1 MNRDEDRVHRVV
13 VIGAG
18 FSGLNM
24 AIRLKQAGYTDF
36 VVLERAHDVGGTW
49 RDNVYPG
56 CACDVPSV
64 LYSYSFEQNP
74 SWSTAFAGSSEIHAY
89 MKRVAEKHALYERI
103 RFGVTITRA
112 VFDAER
118 GVWTLHTA
126 DGVTVRAR
134 FVVSAVGGLVK
145 PGLPAIEGRETF
157 RGKTMHTARWDGA
170 YALRGKRV
178 GVIGTGASAVQVIPA
193 IADEVAAMT
202 VFQRTPAWVVPKLDG
217 PIDTRAQR
225 IFRKHPRVQ
234 RAVRNATF
242 FGSEALLAPALILD
256 SPLTKVLEAVARGH
270 LARQIPDPGLRR
282 ALTPSFRI
290 GCKRLLIS
298 SDYYP
303 ALARDHVTLE
313 TNGIEAI
320 TETGIRTRDGA
331 LHELDV
337 IVFATGFEV
346 EINRA
351 PFEIVGLHGQT
362 LTEAWQRPGGKAY
375 KGMAVAGFPN
385 WMLML
390 GPNTGPGH
398 TSVLVYTEAQAG
410 YILQAIERLFD
421 GDLRYLTVKRAV
433 QEHYGHA
440 LARRMRFTT
449 WTSGCASWYLDANG
463 ENHTL
468 FPGLASEYVR
478 SVRKLRT
485 DEYVEVARLARDFRD
500 GRRAE
505 ALAPGATRAG

>member
-1 MNRDEDRVHRVV
+1 MTYEADRVHPVI

-36 VVLERAHDVGGTW
+36 IVLERAKDVGGTW

-89 MKRVAEKHALYERI
+89 MRRVAEKHALYEHI
-103 RFGVTITRA
+103 RFGVDITRS
-112 VFDAER
+112 VFDADA
-118 GVWTLHTA
+118 GLWTLHTA
-126 DGVTVRAR
+126 DGQSLRAR

-145 PGLPAIEGRETF
+145 PGFPAMEGRERF
-157 RGKTMHTARWDGA
+157 RGKTMHTARWDA
-170 YALRGKRV
+170 SFSLRGKRV

-193 IADEVAAMT
+193 IAGDVASMT

-217 PIDTRAQR
+217 PIDARVQR
-225 IFRKHPRVQ
+225 IFRKLPRVQ

-242 FGSEALLAPALILD
+242 LGSEALLAPALILD
-256 SPLTKVLEAVARGH
+256 SPLTKVLEGVARAH
-270 LARQIPDPGLRR
+270 MERQITDPALRKK
-282 ALTPSFRI
+282 LTPSFRI

-303 ALARDHVTLE
+303 ALARDNVVLE

-320 TETGIRTRDGA
+320 TDEGIRTRDGA
-331 LHELDV
+331 VHELDV
-337 IVFATGFEV
+337 IIFATGFEV

-362 LTEAWQRPGGKAY
+362 LTEAWQRRGGKAY

-410 YILQAIERLFD
+410 YILAAIERLFT
-421 GDLRYLTVKRAV
+421 GELKYLTVKRAV
-433 QEHYGHA
+433 QEHYGHT

-449 WTSGCASWYLDANG
+449 WSSGCASWYLDANG

-478 SVRKLRT
+478 SVKAFRS
-485 DEYVEVARLARDFRD
+485 DEYVEVSRLARDFR
-500 GRRAE
+500 E
-505 ALAPGATRAG
+505 PTRTKASARNVTPAG